1 MKDIFLVT
9 CLFLVTACMQAQQ
22 LAFPSAEGYGK
33 YTVGGRGGRVLT
45 VTNLN
50 DSGEGSFRA
59 AVEQEGPRI
68 VVFAVDGTIELKSP
82 LRINND
88 SITIAGQSAPGDG
101 ICLKDYPLIV
111 NASDVIIRYI
121 RVRVGDRHH
130 LDSDGLGGGRY
141 GQKNV
146 ILDHLSVSWSIDECL
161 SIYKTENLTVQ
172 WCLITHSL
180 NTSVHTKGSHGFG
193 GIWGGYKATFHH
205 NLLANHASRNPRFA
219 SVDGTKWVD
228 YRNNVVYNWGFKT
241 AYGGGHHAEINMV
254 NNYYKPGPASQ
265 HHRLLDVAEDGTG
278 RYYVAGN
285 VMEGD
290 DAVTFDNRSAIT
302 DCAGKCYVPGRKS
315 AEISSGISPEA
326 IPTHGE
332 ECNSCLVD
340 VPFPYEPIGEET
352 ASVAYQR
359 VLESVGCCFSQ
370 DAYDCEVLRQ
380 VKEGIATFGT
390 NGIINSQND
399 VGGWPT
405 LKSGQPL
412 EDSDGDGMP
421 DEWERRHG
429 LNPLD
434 ASDASTYTL
443 DGGYTNIEVYLNE
456 CLTLHLHSPLSF
468 FTPDGWNSTCT
479 GFSVTWIS

>member
-1 MKDIFLVT
+1 MKNIFLGACLLGVIT
-9 CLFLVTACMQAQQ
+9 CTQAQP
-22 LAFPSAEGYGK
+22 LAFPGAEGYGK

-50 DSGEGSFRA
+50 DSGAGSFRD
-59 AVEQEGPRI
+59 AVEQKGPRI

-101 ICLKDYPLIV
+101 ICLKDYPLVV
-111 NASDVIIRYI
+111 NASNVIVRYI
-121 RVRVGDRHH
+121 RVRVGDRHK

-172 WCLITHSL
+172 WCLVTHSL

-205 NLLANHASRNPRFA
+205 NLLANHASRNPRFS

-241 AYGGGHHAEINMV
+241 AYGGGHHGEINMV

-290 DAVTFDNRSAIT
+290 EAVTKDNRSAVA
-302 DCAGKCYVPGRKS
+302 DRAGKRYVRHQRS
-315 AEISSGISPEA
+315 ASPDSGISPEA
-326 IPTHGE
+326 VPLPGE
-332 ECNSCLVD
+332 ECASCLVNA
-340 VPFPYEPIGEET
+340 PFPYEPINEDT
-352 ASVAYQR
+352 PVVAYRR
-359 VLESVGCCFSQ
+359 VLASVGCSFSQ
-370 DAYDCEVLRQ
+370 DAYDKEVLRQ
-380 VKEGIATFGT
+380 VKEGLGTFGT
-390 NGIINSQND
+390 NGIINSQED
-399 VGGWPT
+399 VGGWPA
-405 LKSGQPL
+405 LNAGKVPV
-412 EDSDGDGMP
+412 DSDGDGMP
-421 DEWERRHG
+421 DTWEIRHG
-429 LNPLD
+429 LDPKD
-434 ASDASTYTL
+434 ASDSSTCMI
-443 DGGYTNIEVYLNE
+443 DKEYTNIEVYLNE
-456 CLTLHLHSPLSF
+456 RLR
-468 FTPDGWNSTCT
+468 
-479 GFSVTWIS
+479 

>member
-1 MKDIFLVT
+1 MKNTFLIT
-9 CLFLVTACMQAQQ
+9 CLLFAVTCMQAQQ
-22 LAFPSAEGYGK
+22 IAFPGAEGYGK
-33 YTVGGRGGRVLT
+33 WTVGGRGGRVLT

-50 DSGEGSFRA
+50 DSGEGSFRD
-59 AVEQEGPRI
+59 AVEQTGARI

-101 ICLKDYPLIV
+101 ICLKDYPLVV
-111 NASDVIIRYI
+111 NASNVIIRYI
-121 RVRVGDRHH
+121 RVRVGDRYH
-130 LDSDGLGGGRY
+130 LDSDGVGGGRY

-172 WCLITHSL
+172 WCLVAHSL

-205 NLLANHASRNPRFA
+205 NLLANHASRNPRFS

-285 VMEGD
+285 VMAGD
-290 DAVTFDNRSAIT
+290 DAVTRDNHSAIT
-302 DCAGKCYVPGRKS
+302 DCAGKCYIPGRKS
-315 AEISSGISPEA
+315 AGPDSGISPEA
-326 IPTHGE
+326 IPTSGE
-332 ECNSCLVD
+332 ECASCLVD
-340 VPFPYEPIGEET
+340 SPFPSEPIHED
-352 ASVAYQR
+352 APVVAYQR
-359 VLESVGCCFSQ
+359 ILESVGCSFSQ
-370 DAYDCEVLRQ
+370 DSYDREVLRQ
-380 VKEGIATFGT
+380 VREGIGTFGT
-390 NGIINSQND
+390 NGIINSQED
-399 VGGWPT
+399 VGGWPV
-405 LKSGQPL
+405 LKAGKAL
-412 EDSDGDGMP
+412 KDTDGDGMP
-421 DEWERRHG
+421 DDWESKHG
-429 LNPLD
+429 LNPKST
-434 ASDASTYTL
+434 SDASAYTL
-443 DGGYTNIEVYLNE
+443 NEDYTNIEVYLNSL
-456 CLTLHLHSPLSF
+456 CR
-468 FTPDGWNSTCT
+468 
-479 GFSVTWIS
+479 

>member
-1 MKDIFLVT
+1 MKNYIFAA
-9 CLFLVTACMQAQQ
+9 CLLLATTCMQAQQ
-22 LAFPSAEGYGK
+22 IAFPGAEGYGK
-33 YTVGGRGGRVLT
+33 YTTGGRGGRVLT
-45 VTNLN
+45 VTNLD
-50 DSGEGSFRA
+50 DSGPGSFRD
-59 AVEQEGPRI
+59 AVEQTGPRI

-82 LRINND
+82 LRVNND

-101 ICLKDYPLIV
+101 ICLKDYPLVV
-111 NASDVIIRYI
+111 NASNVIIRYL
-121 RVRVGDRHH
+121 RVRVGDRHQ

-172 WCLITHSL
+172 WCLVTHSL

-205 NLLANHASRNPRFA
+205 NLLANHASRNPRFS

-290 DAVTFDNRSAIT
+290 DAVTQDNRSAVR
-302 DCAGKCYVPGRKS
+302 DCAGKCYIRGRKS
-315 AEISSGISPEA
+315 AGPDSGISPDA
-326 IPTHGE
+326 IPELGE
-332 ECNSCLVD
+332 ECASCLVD
-340 VPFPYEPIGEET
+340 APFPYEPIEEDT
-352 ASVAYQR
+352 PEVAYQR
-359 VLESVGCCFSQ
+359 VLKSVGCSFSR
-370 DAYDCEVLRQ
+370 DAYDREVLRQ
-380 VKEGIATFGT
+380 VKKGIGTFGID
-390 NGIINSQND
+390 GIINSPKD
-399 VGGWPT
+399 VGGWPK
-405 LKSGQPL
+405 LKTKKAPK
-412 EDSDGDGMP
+412 DSDGDGMP
-421 DEWERRHG
+421 DAWERRHG
-429 LNPLD
+429 LNPHD
-434 ASDASTYTL
+434 ASDASEYTL
-443 DGGYTNIEVYLNE
+443 DKDYTNIEVFLN
-456 CLTLHLHSPLSF
+456 PRI
-468 FTPDGWNSTCT
+468 P
-479 GFSVTWIS
+479 

>member
-1 MKDIFLVT
+1 MKNTFLIT
-9 CLFLVTACMQAQQ
+9 CLLFAVTCMQAQQ
-22 LAFPSAEGYGK
+22 IAFPGAEGYGK
-33 YTVGGRGGRVLT
+33 WTVGGRGGRVLT

-50 DSGEGSFRA
+50 DSGEGSFRD
-59 AVEQEGPRI
+59 AVEQTGARI

-101 ICLKDYPLIV
+101 ICLKDYPLVV
-111 NASDVIIRYI
+111 NASNVIIRYI
-121 RVRVGDRHH
+121 RVRVGDRYR
-130 LDSDGLGGGRY
+130 LDSDGVGGGRY

-172 WCLITHSL
+172 WCLVAHSL

-205 NLLANHASRNPRFA
+205 NLLANHASRNPRFS

-285 VMEGD
+285 VMAGD
-290 DAVTFDNRSAIT
+290 DAVTRDNHSAIT
-302 DCAGKCYVPGRKS
+302 DCAGKCYIPGRKS
-315 AEISSGISPEA
+315 AGPDSGISPEA
-326 IPTHGE
+326 IPTSGE
-332 ECNSCLVD
+332 ECASCLVGS
-340 VPFPYEPIGEET
+340 PFPSEPIHED
-352 ASVAYQR
+352 APVVAYQR
-359 VLESVGCCFSQ
+359 ILESVGCSFSQ
-370 DAYDCEVLRQ
+370 DSYDREVLRQ
-380 VKEGIATFGT
+380 VREGIGTFGT
-390 NGIINSQND
+390 NGIINSQED
-399 VGGWPT
+399 VGGWPV
-405 LKSGQPL
+405 LKAGKAL
-412 EDSDGDGMP
+412 KDTDGDGMP
-421 DEWERRHG
+421 DDWESKHG
-429 LNPLD
+429 LNPKST
-434 ASDASTYTL
+434 SDASAYTL
-443 DGGYTNIEVYLNE
+443 NEDYTNIEVYLNSL
-456 CLTLHLHSPLSF
+456 CR
-468 FTPDGWNSTCT
+468 
-479 GFSVTWIS
+479 

>member
-1 MKDIFLVT
+1 MKNTFLIT
-9 CLFLVTACMQAQQ
+9 CLLFAVTCMQAQQ
-22 LAFPSAEGYGK
+22 IAFPGAEGYGK
-33 YTVGGRGGRVLT
+33 WTVGGRGGRVLT

-50 DSGEGSFRA
+50 DSGEGSFRY
-59 AVEQEGPRI
+59 AVEQTGARI

-101 ICLKDYPLIV
+101 ICLKDYPLVV
-111 NASDVIIRYI
+111 NASNVIIRYI
-121 RVRVGDRHH
+121 RVRVGDRYR
-130 LDSDGLGGGRY
+130 LDSDGVGGGRY

-172 WCLITHSL
+172 WCLVAHSL

-205 NLLANHASRNPRFA
+205 NLLANHASRNPRFS

-285 VMEGD
+285 VMAGD
-290 DAVTFDNRSAIT
+290 GAVT
-302 DCAGKCYVPGRKS
+302 P
-315 AEISSGISPEA
+315 
-326 IPTHGE
+326 GE
-332 ECNSCLVD
+332 ECASCLVGS
-340 VPFPYEPIGEET
+340 PFPNEPIHEDT
-352 ASVAYQR
+352 PVVAYQR
-359 VLESVGCCFSQ
+359 ILESVGCSFSQ
-370 DAYDCEVLRQ
+370 DSYDREVLRQ
-380 VKEGIATFGT
+380 VREGIGTFGT
-390 NGIINSQND
+390 NGIINSQED
-399 VGGWPT
+399 VGGWPV
-405 LKSGQPL
+405 LKAGKAL
-412 EDSDGDGMP
+412 KDSDGDGMP
-421 DEWERRHG
+421 DVWESEHG
-429 LNPLD
+429 LNPKS
-434 ASDASTYTL
+434 ASDASAYTL
-443 DGGYTNIEVYLNE
+443 DKDYTNIEVYLNSL
-456 CLTLHLHSPLSF
+456 CR
-468 FTPDGWNSTCT
+468 
-479 GFSVTWIS
+479 

>member
-1 MKDIFLVT
+1 MKKIILVA
-9 CLFLVTACMQAQQ
+9 CLLGAVSCIQAQQ
-22 LAFPSAEGYGK
+22 IAFPGAEGYGK
-33 YTVGGRGGRVLT
+33 WTTGGRGGRVLT

-50 DSGEGSFRA
+50 DSGEGSFRD
-59 AVEQEGPRI
+59 AVEQMGPRI

-82 LRINND
+82 LRVNND
-88 SITIAGQSAPGDG
+88 SITFAGQSAPGDG
-101 ICLKDYPLIV
+101 ICLKDYPLVV
-111 NASDVIIRYI
+111 NASNVIIRYI
-121 RVRVGDRHH
+121 RVRVGDLNN

-172 WCLITHSL
+172 WCLVTHSL

-290 DAVTFDNRSAIT
+290 DAVTCDNHSAVA
-302 DCAGKCYVPGRKS
+302 DRPGKCYIPGNKS
-315 AEISSGISPEA
+315 AGPNSGISIEA
-326 IPTHGE
+326 IPVPGE
-332 ECNSCLVD
+332 ECASCLTD
-340 VPFPYEPIGEET
+340 SPFPCEPIHEDT
-352 ASVAYQR
+352 PVIAYQR
-359 VLESVGCCFSQ
+359 VLESVGCSFAQ
-370 DAYDCEVLRQ
+370 DTYDREVLLQ
-380 VKEGIATFGT
+380 VKKGIGTFGT
-390 NGIINSQND
+390 NGIIDSQKD
-399 VGGWPT
+399 VGGWPV
-405 LKSGQPL
+405 LKVGKAL
-412 EDSDGDGMP
+412 KDSDGDGMP
-421 DEWERRHG
+421 DVWESKHG
-429 LNPLD
+429 LNPHNALD
-434 ASDASTYTL
+434 ASDYTL
-443 DGGYTNIEVYLNE
+443 DVNYTNVEVYLNG
-456 CLTLHLHSPLSF
+456 L
-468 FTPDGWNSTCT
+468 
-479 GFSVTWIS
+479 VQ

>member
-1 MKDIFLVT
+1 MKNTFLIT
-9 CLFLVTACMQAQQ
+9 CLLFAVTCMQAQQ
-22 LAFPSAEGYGK
+22 IAFPGAEGYGK
-33 YTVGGRGGRVLT
+33 WTVGGRGGRVLT

-50 DSGEGSFRA
+50 DSGEGSFRN
-59 AVEQEGPRI
+59 AVEQTGARI

-101 ICLKDYPLIV
+101 ICLKDYPLVV
-111 NASDVIIRYI
+111 NASNVIVRYI
-121 RVRVGDRHH
+121 RVRVGDRYR
-130 LDSDGLGGGRY
+130 LDSDGVGGGRY

-172 WCLITHSL
+172 WCLVAHSL

-205 NLLANHASRNPRFA
+205 NLLANHASRNPRFS

-285 VMEGD
+285 VMAGD
-290 DAVTFDNRSAIT
+290 DAVTRDNHSAIT
-302 DCAGKCYVPGRKS
+302 DCAGKCYIPGRKS
-315 AEISSGISPEA
+315 AGPDSGISPEA
-326 IPTHGE
+326 IPTSGE
-332 ECNSCLVD
+332 ECASCLVSS
-340 VPFPYEPIGEET
+340 PFPSEPIHEDT
-352 ASVAYQR
+352 PVVAYQR
-359 VLESVGCCFSQ
+359 ILESVGCSFSQ
-370 DAYDCEVLRQ
+370 DSYDREVLRQ
-380 VKEGIATFGT
+380 VREGIGTFGA
-390 NGIINSQND
+390 NGIINSQED
-399 VGGWPT
+399 VGGWPV
-405 LKSGQPL
+405 LKAGKAL
-412 EDSDGDGMP
+412 RDTDGDGMP
-421 DEWERRHG
+421 DDWESKHG
-429 LNPLD
+429 LNPKS
-434 ASDASTYTL
+434 ASDASAYTL
-443 DGGYTNIEVYLNE
+443 NEDYTNIEVYLNSL
-456 CLTLHLHSPLSF
+456 CR
-468 FTPDGWNSTCT
+468 
-479 GFSVTWIS
+479 

>member
-1 MKDIFLVT
+1 MKNFFVAA
-9 CLFLVTACMQAQQ
+9 CLLLAATCMQAQSI
-22 LAFPSAEGYGK
+22 AFPGAEGYGK
-33 YTVGGRGGRVLT
+33 YTTGGRGGRVLT

-50 DSGEGSFRA
+50 DSGKGSFRD
-59 AVEQEGPRI
+59 AVEQRGARI

-101 ICLKDYPLIV
+101 ICLKDYPLVV
-111 NASDVIIRYI
+111 NAGNVIIRYI

-146 ILDHLSVSWSIDECL
+146 VLDHLSVSWSIDECL

-172 WCLITHSL
+172 WCLVTHSL

-205 NLLANHASRNPRFA
+205 NLLANHASRNPRFS

-290 DAVTFDNRSAIT
+290 DAVTHDNHGAVT
-302 DCAGKCYVPGRKS
+302 DCAGKCYIRNRKS
-315 AEISSGISPEA
+315 AAPDSGISPEA
-326 IPTHGE
+326 VPAPGE
-332 ECNSCLVD
+332 ECTSCLVD
-340 VPFPYEPIGEET
+340 APFPYEPIHEDT
-352 ASVAYQR
+352 PAVAYQR
-359 VLESVGCCFSQ
+359 VLASVGCSFSQ
-370 DAYDCEVLRQ
+370 DDYDREVLRQ
-380 VKEGIATFGT
+380 VKEGTGTFGI
-390 NGIINSQND
+390 NGIINSQED
-399 VGGWPT
+399 VGGWPA
-405 LKSGQPL
+405 LKTGKAL
-412 EDSDGDGMP
+412 KDSDGDGMP
-421 DEWERRHG
+421 DVWELQHG
-429 LNPLD
+429 LNPKD
-434 ASDASTYTL
+434 ASDASAYTL
-443 DGGYTNIEVYLNE
+443 DEAFTNIEVYLNG
-456 CLTLHLHSPLSF
+456 LVP
-468 FTPDGWNSTCT
+468 
-479 GFSVTWIS
+479 

>member
-1 MKDIFLVT
+1 MMKNRFLAV
-9 CLFLVTACMQAQQ
+9 CLLLATICMHAQQ
-22 LAFPSAEGYGK
+22 IAFPGAEGYGK
-33 YTVGGRGGRVLT
+33 WTTGGRGGRVLT

-50 DSGEGSFRA
+50 DSGTGSFRDA
-59 AVEQEGPRI
+59 IEQQGPRI

-82 LRINND
+82 IRINND

-101 ICLKDYPLIV
+101 ICLKDYPLVI
-111 NASDVIIRYI
+111 NASNVIVRYI
-121 RVRVGDRHH
+121 RVRVGDRHR

-172 WCLITHSL
+172 WCLVVHSL

-265 HHRLLDVAEDGTG
+265 HHRLLDVAADGTG

-285 VMEGD
+285 VMEGND
-290 DAVTFDNRSAIT
+290 DVTRDNRKGVT
-302 DCAGKCYVPGRKS
+302 DCAGRCYVPGRKS
-315 AEISSGISPEA
+315 AGSDSGISPEA
-326 IPTHGE
+326 IPTPGE
-332 ECNSCLVD
+332 ECASCLVNS
-340 VPFPYEPIGEET
+340 PFPSEPINEDT
-352 ASVAYQR
+352 PAVAYQR
-359 VLESVGCCFSQ
+359 VLESVGCSFSQ
-370 DAYDCEVLRQ
+370 DTYDHEVLRQ
-380 VKEGIATFGT
+380 VKEGIGTFGKD
-390 NGIINSQND
+390 GIINSPKD
-399 VGGWPT
+399 VGGWPV
-405 LKSGQPL
+405 LKAGKAL
-412 EDSDGDGMP
+412 KDSDGDGMP
-421 DEWERRHG
+421 DTWESKHK
-429 LNPLD
+429 LNPED
-434 ASDASTYTL
+434 ASDASAYTL
-443 DGGYTNIEVYLNE
+443 DENYTNVEVYLNS
-456 CLTLHLHSPLSF
+456 L
-468 FTPDGWNSTCT
+468 
-479 GFSVTWIS
+479 VR